1 MSGGSYIFNTPA
13 GQGLKDFDKVQAKPA
28 LLNAFLQDWNDNVA
42 QWTAASVI
50 GDPWSNQNDAPRAW
64 YFNPQKT
71 GWPADGQTVPIT
83 WTPFPNRLSTF
94 FGPTSQIEKGGQ
106 LPGPLTDTQI
116 YQLADLNTVTSGNK
130 QFVLYSADPKATNV
144 LKVPTTKCPGIKW
157 DGDYMGFSPV
167 GPRGWLDEYC
177 EWSIT
182 WANNVP
188 GSEMESITFTC
199 ENPAYWLTL
208 WNVSPDIV
216 TQLYQLYC
224 DPAVKVEDLYLTYPD
239 GSANAGQPVIDPTTG
254 RPAYNPTNKWNSGT
268 LKLPGVSGGA
278 MHLTSPPNTLSAEIY
293 LAAASTIQRTSAN
306 SSNPQALICCA
317 QYGQNFRN
325 SDPHIGAMGNAAAE
339 SALVTLADPVGLYIQ
354 RPNASLFKLP
364 PNSPPF
370 EKFWTVKRGV
380 LDPNNASGMDSILQM
395 TFAVPPGAGFSM
407 KDIQVIDPLQG
418 AQPLLSAGQIAKTMQ
433 IALRVVA
440 QTPPKGTPPNPR
452 VACVRPQPPGSLQ
465 PWPAQLLPSSL
476 FYGTSPTD
484 LPSRLAA
491 GTQVELALI
500 VQGASDDTTTA
511 NARIQFDNPG
521 VSATV
526 TEYIPNASAIPGL
539 TNSGGTQAFILQVS
553 IAANAQTGPL
563 SVRALNPGEAPNPSV
578 SEHPYASGLALVVA
592 AT

>member
-28 LLNAFLQDWNDNVA
+28 LLDAFLQDWNDNVA

-50 GDPWSNQNDAPRAW
+50 GNPWSNQNDAPRAW
-64 YFNPQKT
+64 YFNPQQT
-71 GWPADGQTVPIT
+71 GWPGDVQTVPIT
-83 WTPFPNRLSTF
+83 WTPFPNRLPTF

-106 LPGPLTDTQI
+106 LSRALTGQEI
-116 YQLADLNTVTSGNK
+116 YQLADLNAITVDNR
-130 QFVLYSADPKATNV
+130 QFVLYNPDPKAQNV
-144 LKVPTTKCPGIKW
+144 LKVPASKCPGIDW
-157 DGDYMGFSPV
+157 GGEYMSFSPV

-188 GSEMESITFTC
+188 GSDIESITFTC

-216 TQLYQLYC
+216 AQLYQLYC

-239 GSANAGQPVIDPTTG
+239 GSPNAGQPVIDPTTG

-278 MHLTSPPNTLSAEIY
+278 MHLTSPPNTLSAEVY
-293 LAAASTIQRTSAN
+293 LAAASTIQRISARPT
-306 SSNPQALICCA
+306 NPQALICCA

-325 SDPHIGAMGNAAAE
+325 SDPHIGAVGNSAAE
-339 SALVTLADPVGLYIQ
+339 SSLITLADPVGLYIQ
-354 RPNASLFKLP
+354 RPNANLFQLP
-364 PNSPPF
+364 ANSPPF
-370 EKFWTVKRGV
+370 EKFWTVKRGA
-380 LDPNNASGMDSILQM
+380 LDPNNVAGMDSILQM

-407 KDIQVIDPLQG
+407 KDIKVNDSQLG
-418 AQPLLSAGQIAKTMQ
+418 FLPLLCAGQIAKTMQ

-440 QTPPKGTPPNPR
+440 QTPPTGSPPNPR
-452 VACVRPQPPGSLQ
+452 VGCVSAQPDASLQ
-465 PWPAQLLPSSL
+465 PWPAQLVPSSL
-476 FYGTSPTD
+476 FYGNSPTD

-500 VQGASDDTTTA
+500 VQGASNDTAAA

-521 VSATV
+521 VSARV

-539 TNSGGTQAFILQVS
+539 TNSGGTQAFILQVT
-553 IAANAQTGPL
+553 IAANAQPGPL
-563 SVRALNPGEAPNPSV
+563 AVRALNPAEGANPGV
-578 SEHPYASGLALVVA
+578 SQHPYASGLALVVA
-592 AT
+592 GS